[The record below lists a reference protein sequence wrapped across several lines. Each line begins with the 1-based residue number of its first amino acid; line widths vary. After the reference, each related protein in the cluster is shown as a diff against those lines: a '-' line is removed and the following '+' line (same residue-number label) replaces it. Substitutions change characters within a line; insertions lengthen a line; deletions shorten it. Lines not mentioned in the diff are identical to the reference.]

1 MSPFRIEDFCA
12 ALNSEEQSNLLSEVH
27 IALVRGL
34 IRVEEKEGTQFG
46 PMDLKDSMSC
56 VLFFMD
62 SLTWPETMK
71 AYFQT
76 EINSYARPLE
86 IMEENTEYPLIME
99 KVKKLS
105 PAN

>member
-1 MSPFRIEDFCA
+1 
-12 ALNSEEQSNLLSEVH
+12 
-27 IALVRGL
+27 
-34 IRVEEKEGTQFG
+34 
-46 PMDLKDSMSC
+46 MDLKDSMSC

-62 SLTWPETMK
+62 SLTWPETVK

-99 KVKKLS
+99 KVKNAQPLTKQIYFQLRIFQS
-105 PAN
+105 CRITW